1 MPLNNFIKNTEPFNK
16 NSELLNYSKELRYLA
31 LVMVYLIIKKKDI
44 LGCQY
49 CYFLNRP
56 YNRVSNLNSFSD
68 KVSSPD
74 KNIISLE
81 ISCHTDSEIWKQS
94 DEKIYNYCL
103 TSLKKDNLL
112 NEEDILDWKIVK
124 VPNVYPIYKID
135 YEKNLNFTLSEI
147 DKVENLYS
155 VGRQGQFYYG
165 DIDQMMRL
173 GFDISKKI

>member
-1 MPLNNFIKNTEPFNK
+1 M
-16 NSELLNYSKELRYLA
+16 
-31 LVMVYLIIKKKDI
+31 
-44 LGCQY
+44 
-49 CYFLNRP
+49 
-56 YNRVSNLNSFSD
+56 
-68 KVSSPD
+68 
-74 KNIISLE
+74 
-81 ISCHTDSEIWKQS
+81 
-94 DEKIYNYCL
+94 IYNNCL